1 MVRVS
6 VPADLVAAAEQ
17 LALVRQQKQAAFDAG
32 NLDSAAALR
41 DREKQLRADK
51 QRLEDQLD
59 YGTDIQAVIAE
70 NHRVHRELG
79 RLRDLLRQ
87 HGIEPDGGTAQS
99 A

>member
-1 MVRVS
+1 MS

-87 HGIEPDGGTAQS
+87 HGIEPDDGTAQS